1 MTSANR
7 SFWPRQ
13 RATYVNT
20 LTAMLLSLFI
30 GLPTTSVSHATDKLR
45 IGYAS
50 PSVNVAML
58 WVTQEAKLF
67 AKNGLDVEVLFL
79 ESALVQRA
87 MISSEIQLA
96 MMTGGLM
103 AAPRL
108 AGADLLM
115 IAGFVNR
122 YVSRVMVRPEIA
134 KPADLKGKRAGIV
147 RLGAAADRGLRLVLT
162 RWGLNPDKDLT
173 FLQVP
178 GGEPARIAALSAS
191 SIDVSLIN
199 PPYHKKGVEAGLKV
213 LANLEDMDIPIQ
225 HIGLVT
231 TQRLITKSPDV
242 VRRTVRSYV
251 EGIQVMRS
259 NPKLA
264 KVALSKYMRISDEA
278 ELEETYQLL
287 KKLIPV
293 KPYPTLEGF
302 RIVLDELSEK
312 IPTAKTANPKDFTD
326 TRFLDELD
334 RSGYFEQIS
343 K

>member
-1 MTSANR
+1 MSAQKKIGGLR
-7 SFWPRQ
+7 G
-13 RATYVNT
+13 A
-20 LTAMLLSLFI
+20 AAALLVAAC
-30 GLPTTSVSHATDKLR
+30 GAGTSVTSHGADKLR

-58 WVTQEAKLF
+58 WITHEAKLF
-67 AKNGLDVEVLFL
+67 AKNGLEVEVLFL
-79 ESALVQRA
+79 ESALVQRS

-108 AGADLLM
+108 AGADLSM
-115 IAGFVNR
+115 IAGFINQ
-122 YVSRVMVRPEIA
+122 YVSRVMVRPEIG
-134 KPADLKGKRAGIV
+134 KPSDLRGKRAGIV

-162 RWGLNPDKDLT
+162 RWGLNPDKDLI

-178 GGEPARIAALSAS
+178 GGEPARIAALSAG

-213 LANLEDMDIPIQ
+213 LANMEDMDIPIQ

-231 TQRLITKSPDV
+231 TQRLIAKNPDV
-242 VRRTVRSYV
+242 VRRTVKSYV
-251 EGIQVMRS
+251 EGIQVMRT
-259 NPKLA
+259 NPRLVKT
-264 KVALSKYMRISDEA
+264 ALGKYMRINDET

-287 KKLIPV
+287 KKLVPV
-293 KPYPTLEGF
+293 KPYPTMEGF

-312 IPTAKTANPKDFTD
+312 IPAAKTANPKDFTD

-334 RSGYFEQIS
+334 KSGYIDQLYR
-343 K
+343 

>member
-1 MTSANR
+1 M
-7 SFWPRQ
+7 W
-13 RATYVNT
+13 T
-20 LTAMLLSLFI
+20 LAAV
-30 GLPTTSVSHATDKLR
+30 SVSLYLGTFSTAHAADKLR

-50 PSVNVAML
+50 PSVNVSML
-58 WVTQEAKLF
+58 WITHEARLF
-67 AKNGLDVEVLFL
+67 AKNGLEVEVLFL
-79 ESALVQRA
+79 ESALVQRS
-87 MISSEIQLA
+87 MMSSEIQLA

-108 AGADLLM
+108 AGADLSM

-147 RLGAAADRGLRLVLT
+147 RLGAAADRGLRLVLS

-178 GGEPARIAALSAS
+178 GGEPARIAALSAN

-199 PPYHKKGVEAGLKV
+199 PPYHKKGIEAGLRV
-213 LANLEDMDIPIQ
+213 LANMEDMDIPIQ

-231 TQRLITKSPDV
+231 TQRLISKSPDV
-242 VRRTVRSYV
+242 VRRTVKSYV
-251 EGIQVMRS
+251 DGIQVMRT

-264 KVALSKYMRISDEA
+264 KAALSKYMRITDEG

-287 KKLIPV
+287 KKLVPV

-302 RIVLDELSEK
+302 RVVLDELSEK
-312 IPTAKTANPKDFTD
+312 IPTARTANPKDFTD

-334 RSGYFEQIS
+334 RSGYFDQIS

>member
-1 MTSANR
+1 MRFAIR
-7 SFWPRQ
+7 SQ
-13 RATYVNT
+13 RLVSVLFTFA
-20 LTAMLLSLFI
+20 LAWLGHSDAM
-30 GLPTTSVSHATDKLR
+30 AADKLR

-58 WVTQEAKLF
+58 WITDEAKLF
-67 AKNGLDVEVLFL
+67 AKNGLEVEVLFL
-79 ESALVQRA
+79 ESALVQRS
-87 MISSEIQLA
+87 MISNEIQLA

-108 AGADLLM
+108 AGADLTM
-115 IAGFVNR
+115 IAGFINR

-147 RLGAAADRGLRLVLT
+147 RLGAAADRGLRLVLN

-178 GGEPARIAALSAS
+178 GGEPARIAALAAN

-199 PPYHKKGVEAGLKV
+199 PPYHKKGLEAGLKV
-213 LANLEDMDIPIQ
+213 LANMEDMDIPIQ

-231 TQRLITKSPDV
+231 TQRLIAKSPDV
-242 VRRTVRSYV
+242 VRRTVKAYV
-251 EGIQVMRS
+251 AGIQVMRT
-259 NPKLA
+259 NPKLSKA
-264 KVALSKYMRISDEA
+264 SLSKYMRIKDEA

-287 KKLIPV
+287 KKLVPI
-293 KPYPTLEGF
+293 KPYPTLEGL
-302 RIVLDELSEK
+302 RVVLDELSEK
-312 IPTAKTANPKDFTD
+312 IPAAKTANPKDFTD

-334 RSGYFEQIS
+334 RSGFFDQLT